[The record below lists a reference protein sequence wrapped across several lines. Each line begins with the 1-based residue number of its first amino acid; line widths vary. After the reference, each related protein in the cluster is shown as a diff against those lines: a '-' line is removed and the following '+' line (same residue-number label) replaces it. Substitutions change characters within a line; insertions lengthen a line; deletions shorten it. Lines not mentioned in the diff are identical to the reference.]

1 MAIDAIEKWLKAPE
15 MKSGISLFKKYGSN
29 SAKALFYESG
39 VYKLPQLIKD
49 LKAIASTP
57 PQRLSTP
64 VQSVSAPPSAFK
76 RTDKKL
82 PVHVLEIKKAGDKAW
97 KEARN
102 LHATIL
108 QQRSRKRRHEMAKR
122 ILELVPF
129 AFEQWRNVD
138 EYERTGSLS
147 FLLENKPQERTVGT
161 MSLIELVAATKNI
174 PGYITKFK
182 NQLPKATTKE
192 KTDYLKRMIA
202 EKEAEYAAVNERI
215 AFLNQKI
222 IELCL

>member
-1 MAIDAIEKWLKAPE
+1 MALHEIEKWLKAPE
-15 MKSGISLFKKYGSN
+15 LKSGIQLFKKYGN
-29 SAKALFYESG
+29 NAAKSLFYESG
-39 VYKLPQLIKD
+39 VYPLSNLIKD
-49 LKAIASTP
+49 LKLILSKLPDENAAPEPAAS
-57 PQRLSTP
+57 
-64 VQSVSAPPSAFK
+64 SVFK
-76 RTDKKL
+76 RSDKKL

-108 QQRSRKRRHEMAKR
+108 QQRSKKKRHEMAKR

-138 EYERTGSLS
+138 DYERTGSLS
-147 FLLENKPQERTVGT
+147 FLLKEKPAERSVRT
-161 MSLIELVAATKNI
+161 MTLLELVAASKNI

-182 NQLPKATTKE
+182 NQLQNAKTKE
-192 KTDYLKRMIA
+192 KTDYLKQMIA

-215 AFLNQKI
+215 AFLNDKI
-222 IELCL
+222 VELCL